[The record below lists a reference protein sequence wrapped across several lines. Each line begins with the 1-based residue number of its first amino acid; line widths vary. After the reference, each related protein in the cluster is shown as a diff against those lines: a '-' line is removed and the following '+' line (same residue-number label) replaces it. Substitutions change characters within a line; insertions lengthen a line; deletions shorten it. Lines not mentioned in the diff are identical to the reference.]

1 MEPVPTPHDRFFRE
15 SFGRPE
21 IARDFLRHYLPPEV
35 LGQVDLDTLSVS
47 KDTYVSKELR
57 AAYSDLVC
65 SAGYRGGELRV
76 YLLFEHKSRPE
87 FRTVLQL
94 LRYVVAEGERY
105 FKERPK
111 ARRLPPVYSLV
122 LYHGRK
128 KWREPSTFHDLVEPL
143 TPELAPYVPQFRY
156 ALHDV
161 SERSDEEV
169 RGAVLTRL
177 TLLAMRHVF
186 SEEPVARLREL
197 LELVKQ
203 VAERRTAL
211 EVLETLLRYYVQ
223 GTGRVSE
230 EEARTLLG
238 AVSQGEDI
246 MQTFID
252 KYIEEGHREGH
263 RQGHREGRTLVLLRQ
278 IELKFGPPDEATR
291 RRIEKADAEDL
302 LRWSER
308 ILFADD
314 LEGVFH

>member
-122 LYHGRK
+122 LYPAHSSHRALTSQERAQIGIG
-128 KWREPSTFHDLVEPL
+128 DGLVRLSVGIE
-143 TPELAPYVPQFRY
+143 APADILNDIKQ
-156 ALHDV
+156 ALKV
-161 SERSDEEV
+161 IS
-169 RGAVLTRL
+169 
-177 TLLAMRHVF
+177 
-186 SEEPVARLREL
+186 
-197 LELVKQ
+197 
-203 VAERRTAL
+203 
-211 EVLETLLRYYVQ
+211 
-223 GTGRVSE
+223 
-230 EEARTLLG
+230 
-238 AVSQGEDI
+238 
-246 MQTFID
+246 
-252 KYIEEGHREGH
+252 
-263 RQGHREGRTLVLLRQ
+263 
-278 IELKFGPPDEATR
+278 
-291 RRIEKADAEDL
+291 
-302 LRWSER
+302 
-308 ILFADD
+308 
-314 LEGVFH
+314 